1 MYSLLLY
8 SEVMDMTMAVP
19 GERKTQISFLF
30 AVLFLYYIQA
40 ILVFFWFFK

>member
-30 AVLFLYYIQA
+30 AALFVLYPSNSCIF
-40 ILVFFWFFK
+40 LVF

>member
-8 SEVMDMTMAVP
+8 SEVMDITMAVP

-30 AVLFLYYIQA
+30 AYATLQSRNCHD
-40 ILVFFWFFK
+40 